1 VKVVLIGSMYPPYAW
16 GGAEKAIAMLAE
28 ALVRKGHN
36 VVVVTL
42 HPGYLERTE
51 ERNGIRIFVLAFYSR
66 DQAQAAYAYCM
77 ASSRDVELESC
88 AQGRENS

>member
-1 VKVVLIGSMYPPYAW
+1 MYPPYAW

-51 ERNGIRIFVLAFYSR
+51 ERNGIRIYNLPRCGIGKLRAGSGEFLIWKPRTSFT
-66 DQAQAAYAYCM
+66 
-77 ASSRDVELESC
+77 LTI
-88 AQGRENS
+88 